1 LKQKIDY
8 KSIVLSGSLGG
19 LVYAIIISIFY
30 QFTGDEGFSIVKFAV
45 DFIMFGLLVAAIIW
59 WSMRKG
65 NKEKKD

>member
-1 LKQKIDY
+1 MKQKIDY

-19 LVYAIIISIFY
+19 LVYAIIMSIFY

>member
-1 LKQKIDY
+1 M
-8 KSIVLSGSLGG
+8 
-19 LVYAIIISIFY
+19 YAIIMSIFY

>member
-19 LVYAIIISIFY
+19 LVYAIIMSIFY

>member
-8 KSIVLSGSLGG
+8 KSIILSGSLGG
-19 LVYAIIISIFY
+19 LVYAIIMSIFY